1 MEEDSSHHQASSEES
16 VRPHQRHNNDD
27 QDEGHGRPPPP
38 QQQRNN
44 NEDAQGPQPQ
54 PQQRQDHGEARPP
67 PRRND
72 RNEEEIF
79 GKLKFTMPKFQGEE
93 DPDAYLSWVLK
104 VDKIFRIH
112 NFSEAKKV
120 AMASLEFEGYAN
132 VWWEEV
138 NKKREKEDL
147 APIDTWEEMQEVMH
161 TRFVPT
167 HHKRDLFNKLTQ
179 LKQSYKSVEEYY
191 KEMHMTMMSA
201 NVDER
206 EEQTMARFLNGL
218 NIPVKRIVEFLP
230 YKNMV
235 ELLHQAT
242 RAERQVREDLASAK
256 TKTFFAARNAMNA
269 SSSIKNTSALASKDP
284 PKQARSAIKTTS
296 FKPEQSTMSSKASTG
311 SSNITCFKCGAQ
323 GHKSFECKN
332 TRVMITR
339 DDGDVEYLSEGEYEA
354 LVQAATSHEDDD
366 LEDQEQVLCVHDAS
380 PSLVVTKVLT
390 THALPNEDQ
399 RCNIFQTR
407 AGINGKSIKVI
418 IDGGS
423 CHNLASTELC
433 TKLNLPL
440 RKHPHPYHV
449 QWLSDNGNVKIQHTV
464 TISFKIGAYEDTVDC
479 DVVPMTVCHMLL
491 GRPWQYDKKA
501 NHDGYTNAYSFKVND
516 KTYILRPMTPS
527 QVIAD
532 NAKALARAKEA
543 TITSE
548 LRGERVIHQ
557 KESERQ
563 KPYVSEM
570 KSVLLATKS
579 EMREV
584 HHNPSTTLHYVL
596 ICKGPSEETND
607 LTNIPSSLLSLLK
620 EFQDV
625 FPDELP
631 HGLPPLRGIEH
642 RIDLI
647 PGAPLP
653 NRAAYRTNPEDTKE
667 IQRQIQDLLAKGKN
681 LEDHVQHVREVLC
694 ILRHEKLYAN
704 LPKCTFAQNKLVF
717 LGFVVSANGI
727 EVDSS
732 KVEAIHNWPTPT
744 NVGQVRSFHGL
755 AGFYRR
761 FVKDFSTIACPLN
774 ELTKK
779 NVPFVWG
786 KAQQKA
792 FDELKKRLTEAPLL
806 VLPDF
811 SKTFEIEC
819 DASGLGIGGVLMQN
833 GKPVAYYSEKLDGA
847 RLNYPI
853 YDKELYALVRVLE
866 VWQHYLWPREFIIH
880 SDHESLKYLKSQH
893 TLNKRHAKWVEFI
906 ESFPYVIKYKKGK
919 DNVVADAL
927 SRKLTLLL
935 TRLDFHVLGLDEIKE
950 QYASDTFFGPIFA
963 KCSIEKGIDDFYLHQ
978 GFLFKGNKLCV
989 PMSSLRLLL
998 LQESHG
1004 GGLMGHFGREK
1015 TYAMLST
1022 HYYWPRMYR
1031 DVERL
1036 CRRCTTCLQAKSSSN
1051 PYGLYTPL
1059 PIPYAPW
1066 SDISMDFVLGL
1077 PRTKYGHDSIF
1088 VVVDRFSKMAHFIP
1102 CSRTDDASHIA
1113 SLFFREIVRL
1123 HGVPR
1128 SIVSDRDVKFMS
1140 YLWKTLMAK
1149 FNVKLLF
1156 SSSSHP
1162 QTDGQ
1167 TEVVNRSLS
1176 TLLRVLVKKNLKAW
1190 EDCIPHAEFAYNRA
1204 KHSTTMRS
1212 PFMVVY
1218 GFEPPTAIDLL
1229 PLPLHEQ
1236 VNMDID
1242 KRAQYMKK
1250 LHEDTRAT
1258 IEQQPRGDGPFKVL
1272 KRIND
1277 NAYVIDIPTSKYLV
1291 SNTFNVSDLS
1301 PYHGDEENIDLSPC
1315 AVPVILVPKPDETQ
1329 RMCMDCRPINAIT
1342 VRYRHPIPRLD
1353 DMLDELSGATI
1364 FSKIDL
1370 RSGYHQIRMAIG
1382 DEWKTAFKTKLGL
1395 YEWLVMPFG
1404 LSNAPST
1411 FMRLMNHI
1419 LRPLIGKSVVVYF
1432 DDILIYSKNLEDHV
1446 QHVREVLCILRHEKL
1461 FANLPKCHFAQ
1472 NKLVF
1477 LGFVVSANGIEVDS
1491 SKVEAI
1497 HNWPT
1502 PTNVGQVRSFH
1513 GLAGFYR
1520 RFVKDFSTIA
1530 CPLNELTKKNVPFV
1544 WGKAQQKAFDELKK
1558 RLTEAPL
1565 LALPDFAKTF
1575 EIECD
1580 ASGLGIGGVLMQNG
1594 KPVAYYSEKL
1604 DGARLNYPIYDKELY
1619 ALVRVLEVWQHY
1631 LWPKEFV
1638 IHSDHESLKYLKS
1651 QHNLNKRHAKWVE
1664 FIESFPYVIKYKKG
1678 KENVVADALSR
1689 KITLLLTRL
1698 EFHILGLEEIKE
1710 LYPSDAF
1717 FGPIFA
1723 KCSVDHGFDDFYLHD
1738 GYLFKANKICIPE
1751 SSLRK
1756 LLLQESHGGGLMGH
1770 FGREKTYAM
1779 LSTHYYWPRMY
1790 RDVERLCRRCTT
1802 CLQAKSTSN
1811 PYGLYM
1817 PLPIPYAPWSDIS
1830 MDFVLGLPRTKHGHD
1845 SIFVVVDRF
1854 SKMAHF
1860 IPCHKSD
1867 DASHIASLFFREVVR
1882 LHGIPASIV
1891 SDRDVKFMSYLWKSL
1906 MAKFGVKLLFSSSSH
1921 PQTDG
1926 QTEVVNRSLS
1936 TLLRTLVKTNLKSW
1950 EDCLPHAEFAYN
1962 RAKHS
1967 TTARSPFMVVYGFE
1981 PPTALDILPLPLHER
1996 TNMDFDERTTAMKKL
2011 HEETRATI
2019 QEHVLRQANR
2029 LNAKKKERVFEEG
2042 DLPRGDGPFKVLK
2055 RINNNAYVID
2065 IPTSKYLVS
2074 NTFNVSDLSPY
2085 HGDEEEQE
2093 SRTTLSQGGEM
2104 ILSPC
2109 AVPVILVPK
2118 PDETQR
2124 MCMDCRP
2131 INAITVRYRHP
2142 IPRLDDMLDEL
2153 SGATIFSKID
2163 LRSGYHQ
2170 IRMAI
2175 GDEWKTAF
2183 KTKLGLYEWLVMPFG
2198 LSNAPS
2204 TFMRLMNHILRPLIG
2219 KSVVV
2224 YFDDILIYSKN
2235 LEDHVQ
2241 HVREVLC
2248 ILRHEKLYA
2257 NLPKCTFAQNKL
2269 VFLGFVVSANGIE
2282 VDSSKV
2288 EAIHNWP
2295 TPTNVGQVRSFHG
2308 LAGFYRRFVKD
2319 FSTIACP
2326 LNELTKKNVP
2336 FVWGKAQQKAF
2347 DELKKR
2353 LTEAPLLALPD
2364 FAKTFEIE
2372 CDASGLG
2379 IGGVL
2384 MQNGKPVAY
2393 YSEKLDGA
2401 RLNYPIYDKE
2411 LYALVRVLEVWQ
2423 HYLWPK
2429 EFIIHSDHES
2439 LKYLKSQ
2446 HTLNKRHAKWVEFI
2460 ESFPYVIKYKKG
2472 KDNVVADAL
2481 SRKLTLLL
2489 TRLPRTK
2496 YGHDSIFVVVDRF
2509 SKMAHFIP
2517 CSRTDD
2523 ASHIASLFFREIV
2536 RLHGVPRSIVS
2547 DRDVKFMSYLWKTLM
2562 AKFNVKLLFSSSS
2575 HPQTDGQTEVVNRS
2589 LSTLLRV
2596 LVKKNLKAWEDCI
2609 PHAEFAY
2616 NRAKHSTTMRSPFM
2630 VVYGF
2635 EPPTAIDLLPLP
2647 LHEQVNMDID
2657 KRAQYMKKLH
2667 EDTRATIEQQVLRQA
2682 TRLNLKK
2689 KARIFNE
2696 GDLVWIHLRKDRF
2709 PQERN
2714 SKLKPRGD
2722 GPFKVLKRI
2731 NDNAYVVDIP
2741 TSKYLVSN
2749 TFNVS
2754 DLSPY
2759 HGDEENIESRTTLSQ
2774 GGGDDVAPL
2783 TDDATP
2789 RPTSPPS
2796 GPMTRAREFQDVFP
2810 DELPHGLPPLRG
2822 IEHRIDLIPGAPLP
2836 NRAAYRTNPEDT
2848 KEIQRQ
2854 IQDLLAKG
2862 YVRESLS
2869 PCAVPVILVPK
2880 PDETQRMCMDC
2891 RPINAITVRYRHPI
2905 PRLDDMLDELS
2916 GATIFSKIDLR
2927 SGYHQIRMAI
2937 GDEWKTA
2944 FKTKLGLYEWLVMP
2958 FGLSNAPSTFMRL
2971 MNHIL
2976 RPLIGKS
2983 VVVYFDDIL
2992 IYSKNLEDHVQHVRE
3007 VLCILRHEKLFAN
3020 LPKCHFAQNKLVFLG
3035 FVVSANGIEVD
3046 SSKVEAIHNW
3056 PTPTNVGQVRSFHGL
3071 AGFYRRFVKDF
3082 STIAC
3087 PLNELT
3093 KKNVPFVWGKAQ
3105 QKAFDELKKR
3115 LTEAPL
3121 LALPDFAKTFEI
3133 ECDASGLGI
3142 GGVLMQNGK
3151 PVAYY
3156 SEKLDGARLN
3166 YPIYDKELYALV
3178 RVLEVWQHYLWP
3190 KEFVIHSDHESLK
3203 YLKSQHNLNK
3213 RHAKWVEFIESFPY
3227 VIKYKKGKEN
3237 VVADALSRKIT
3248 LLLTRLEFH
3257 ILGLE
3262 EIKELYPSDVFFGP
3276 IFAKCSVDHGF
3287 DDFYLHDGY
3296 LFKANKICIP
3306 ESSLRKLLLQESH
3319 GGGLMGHFGR
3329 EKTYAMLSTHYYWPR
3344 MYRDVERLCRR
3355 CTTCLQAKS
3364 TSNPYGL
3371 YMPLPIPYAPWSD
3384 ISMDFVLGL
3393 PRTKHGHDSI
3403 FVVVDRFSKMAHFIP
3418 CHKSDDA
3425 SHIASLFFREVVR
3438 LHGIPASIVSDRD
3451 VKFMSY
3457 LWKSLMAKFGVKLL
3471 FSSSSHPQ
3479 TDGQTEVV
3487 NRSLSTLLR
3496 TLVKTNLKSWE
3507 DCLPHA
3513 EFAYNRAK
3521 HSTTARSP
3529 FMVVYGFEPPTALD
3543 ILPLPLHERTNMD
3556 FDERTTAIKKLHEE
3570 TRATIQEHVLRQANR
3585 LNAKKKE
3592 RVFEE
3597 GDLVWIHLRKER
3609 FPQERNS
3616 KLKPRGDGPF
3626 KVLKRINNN
3635 AYVIDIPTSKYKA
3648 HQDPGE
3654 DETPW
3659 PREGEEQQNLEMNME
3674 PKPTSPEERQ
3684 GRKDAGRSRTRSTGP
3699 NRALDT
3705 MIRAKPGMC
3714 PIFTDLK
3721 GFVGVGG

>member
-1 MEEDSSHHQASSEES
+1 M
-16 VRPHQRHNNDD
+16 VGR
-27 QDEGHGRPPPP
+27 GRPPPP
-38 QQQRNN
+38 
-44 NEDAQGPQPQ
+44 PQV
-54 PQQRQDHGEARPP
+54 ARDEGIR
-67 PRRND
+67 PRR
-72 RNEEEIF
+72 RNMEDEENMY
-79 GKLKFTMPKFQGEE
+79 GKLKFNMPKFKGEDDAE
-93 DPDAYLSWVLK
+93 AYLSWALK

-112 NFSEAKKV
+112 NYSGAKKV
-120 AMASLEFEGYAN
+120 AMASLEFEDYAN
-132 VWWEEV
+132 TWWEQV
-138 NKKREKEDL
+138 VTLREEKGDP
-147 APIDTWEEMQEVMH
+147 PIDTWEDMKEEMQA
-161 TRFVPT
+161 RFVPT
-167 HHKRDLFNKLTQ
+167 HYKTDLFNKLQ
-179 LKQSYKSVEEYY
+179 KLKQGTKTVEEFF
-191 KEMHMTMMSA
+191 KEMELTMMRA
-201 NVDER
+201 NIQES
-206 EEQTMARFLNGL
+206 ENQTIARFFNGL
-218 NIPVKRIVEFLP
+218 NYPIKKIVEFQP
-230 YKNMV
+230 YSNMV
-235 ELLHQAT
+235 ELVHQASK
-242 RAERQVREDLASAK
+242 AERQVNEDIKYSKSKQYFASKLATSTPTTSVK
-256 TKTFFAARNAMNA
+256 PSA
-269 SSSIKNTSALASKDP
+269 SSTPSKQPSIQSRM
-284 PKQARSAIKTTS
+284 KQTVS
-296 FKPEQSTMSSKASTG
+296 STASSKASTG
-311 SSNITCFKCGAQ
+311 PSNVTCFKCGTQ

-332 TRVMITR
+332 TKVMITMEN
-339 DDGDVEYLSEGEYEA
+339 GDIETLSEGEYEA
-354 LVQAATSHEDDD
+354 LVQAAVANEEDYDEESG
-366 LEDQEQVLCVHDAS
+366 EDPLLCTHDPS
-380 PSLVVTKVLT
+380 PSLVVTRVLT
-390 THALPNEDQ
+390 TQPQAMEDQ

-407 AGINGKSIKVI
+407 AGIGGKSIKVI

-433 TKLNLPL
+433 EKLNLTL

-449 QWLSDNGNVKIQHTV
+449 QWLSDKGNVKIQHTV
-464 TISFKIGAYEDTVDC
+464 TVNFKIGPYEDTVEC

-491 GRPWQYDKKA
+491 GRPWQFDKKA
-501 NHDGYTNAYSFKVND
+501 IHDGFSNAYTFKVKD
-516 KTYILRPMTPS
+516 KKFELRPMTPS
-527 QVIAD
+527 QIIAD
-532 NAKALARAKEA
+532 NAKALARAQHH
-543 TITSE
+543 IHHSE
-548 LRGERVIHQ
+548 LRGEGATHQ
-557 KESERQ
+557 KESERHH
-563 KPYVSEM
+563 PHMSER
-570 KSVLLATKS
+570 KSVLLTTKS
-579 EMREV
+579 EWREV
-584 HHNPSTTLHYVL
+584 KDNPSTTIHYVL
-596 ICKGPSEETND
+596 ICKGLSAETND

-667 IQRQIQDLLAKGKN
+667 IQRQIQDLLAKG
-681 LEDHVQHVREVLC
+681 
-694 ILRHEKLYAN
+694 
-704 LPKCTFAQNKLVF
+704 
-717 LGFVVSANGI
+717 
-727 EVDSS
+727 
-732 KVEAIHNWPTPT
+732 
-744 NVGQVRSFHGL
+744 
-755 AGFYRR
+755 
-761 FVKDFSTIACPLN
+761 
-774 ELTKK
+774 
-779 NVPFVWG
+779 
-786 KAQQKA
+786 
-792 FDELKKRLTEAPLL
+792 
-806 VLPDF
+806 
-811 SKTFEIEC
+811 
-819 DASGLGIGGVLMQN
+819 
-833 GKPVAYYSEKLDGA
+833 
-847 RLNYPI
+847 
-853 YDKELYALVRVLE
+853 
-866 VWQHYLWPREFIIH
+866 
-880 SDHESLKYLKSQH
+880 
-893 TLNKRHAKWVEFI
+893 
-906 ESFPYVIKYKKGK
+906 
-919 DNVVADAL
+919 
-927 SRKLTLLL
+927 
-935 TRLDFHVLGLDEIKE
+935 
-950 QYASDTFFGPIFA
+950 
-963 KCSIEKGIDDFYLHQ
+963 
-978 GFLFKGNKLCV
+978 
-989 PMSSLRLLL
+989 
-998 LQESHG
+998 
-1004 GGLMGHFGREK
+1004 
-1015 TYAMLST
+1015 
-1022 HYYWPRMYR
+1022 
-1031 DVERL
+1031 
-1036 CRRCTTCLQAKSSSN
+1036 
-1051 PYGLYTPL
+1051 
-1059 PIPYAPW
+1059 
-1066 SDISMDFVLGL
+1066 
-1077 PRTKYGHDSIF
+1077 
-1088 VVVDRFSKMAHFIP
+1088 
-1102 CSRTDDASHIA
+1102 
-1113 SLFFREIVRL
+1113 
-1123 HGVPR
+1123 
-1128 SIVSDRDVKFMS
+1128 
-1140 YLWKTLMAK
+1140 
-1149 FNVKLLF
+1149 
-1156 SSSSHP
+1156 
-1162 QTDGQ
+1162 
-1167 TEVVNRSLS
+1167 
-1176 TLLRVLVKKNLKAW
+1176 
-1190 EDCIPHAEFAYNRA
+1190 
-1204 KHSTTMRS
+1204 
-1212 PFMVVY
+1212 
-1218 GFEPPTAIDLL
+1218 
-1229 PLPLHEQ
+1229 
-1236 VNMDID
+1236 
-1242 KRAQYMKK
+1242 
-1250 LHEDTRAT
+1250 
-1258 IEQQPRGDGPFKVL
+1258 
-1272 KRIND
+1272 
-1277 NAYVIDIPTSKYLV
+1277 
-1291 SNTFNVSDLS
+1291 
-1301 PYHGDEENIDLSPC
+1301 
-1315 AVPVILVPKPDETQ
+1315 
-1329 RMCMDCRPINAIT
+1329 
-1342 VRYRHPIPRLD
+1342 
-1353 DMLDELSGATI
+1353 
-1364 FSKIDL
+1364 
-1370 RSGYHQIRMAIG
+1370 
-1382 DEWKTAFKTKLGL
+1382 
-1395 YEWLVMPFG
+1395 
-1404 LSNAPST
+1404 
-1411 FMRLMNHI
+1411 
-1419 LRPLIGKSVVVYF
+1419 
-1432 DDILIYSKNLEDHV
+1432 KNLEDHV

-1565 LALPDFAKTF
+1565 LALPDFSKTF

-1619 ALVRVLEVWQHY
+1619 AL
-1631 LWPKEFV
+1631 
-1638 IHSDHESLKYLKS
+1638 
-1651 QHNLNKRHAKWVE
+1651 
-1664 FIESFPYVIKYKKG
+1664 
-1678 KENVVADALSR
+1678 
-1689 KITLLLTRL
+1689 
-1698 EFHILGLEEIKE
+1698 
-1710 LYPSDAF
+1710 
-1717 FGPIFA
+1717 
-1723 KCSVDHGFDDFYLHD
+1723 CSVDHGFDDFYLHD

-1996 TNMDFDERTTAMKKL
+1996 TNMDFDERTTAIKKL

-2019 QEHVLRQANR
+2019 QEHVLRQATR

-2042 DLPRGDGPFKVLK
+2042 DLVWIHLRKERFPQERNSKLKPRGDGPFKVLK

-2093 SRTTLSQGGEM
+2093 SRTTLSQGG
-2104 ILSPC
+2104 
-2109 AVPVILVPK
+2109 
-2118 PDETQR
+2118 
-2124 MCMDCRP
+2124 
-2131 INAITVRYRHP
+2131 
-2142 IPRLDDMLDEL
+2142 
-2153 SGATIFSKID
+2153 G
-2163 LRSGYHQ
+2163 
-2170 IRMAI
+2170 
-2175 GDEWKTAF
+2175 
-2183 KTKLGLYEWLVMPFG
+2183 
-2198 LSNAPS
+2198 
-2204 TFMRLMNHILRPLIG
+2204 
-2219 KSVVV
+2219 
-2224 YFDDILIYSKN
+2224 
-2235 LEDHVQ
+2235 
-2241 HVREVLC
+2241 
-2248 ILRHEKLYA
+2248 
-2257 NLPKCTFAQNKL
+2257 
-2269 VFLGFVVSANGIE
+2269 
-2282 VDSSKV
+2282 
-2288 EAIHNWP
+2288 
-2295 TPTNVGQVRSFHG
+2295 
-2308 LAGFYRRFVKD
+2308 
-2319 FSTIACP
+2319 
-2326 LNELTKKNVP
+2326 
-2336 FVWGKAQQKAF
+2336 
-2347 DELKKR
+2347 
-2353 LTEAPLLALPD
+2353 
-2364 FAKTFEIE
+2364 
-2372 CDASGLG
+2372 
-2379 IGGVL
+2379 
-2384 MQNGKPVAY
+2384 
-2393 YSEKLDGA
+2393 
-2401 RLNYPIYDKE
+2401 
-2411 LYALVRVLEVWQ
+2411 
-2423 HYLWPK
+2423 
-2429 EFIIHSDHES
+2429 
-2439 LKYLKSQ
+2439 
-2446 HTLNKRHAKWVEFI
+2446 
-2460 ESFPYVIKYKKG
+2460 
-2472 KDNVVADAL
+2472 
-2481 SRKLTLLL
+2481 
-2489 TRLPRTK
+2489 
-2496 YGHDSIFVVVDRF
+2496 
-2509 SKMAHFIP
+2509 
-2517 CSRTDD
+2517 DD
-2523 ASHIASLFFREIV
+2523 AGWPSV
-2536 RLHGVPRSIVS
+2536 
-2547 DRDVKFMSYLWKTLM
+2547 T
-2562 AKFNVKLLFSSSS
+2562 SS
-2575 HPQTDGQTEVVNRS
+2575 
-2589 LSTLLRV
+2589 
-2596 LVKKNLKAWEDCI
+2596 
-2609 PHAEFAY
+2609 
-2616 NRAKHSTTMRSPFM
+2616 
-2630 VVYGF
+2630 
-2635 EPPTAIDLLPLP
+2635 
-2647 LHEQVNMDID
+2647 
-2657 KRAQYMKKLH
+2657 
-2667 EDTRATIEQQVLRQA
+2667 
-2682 TRLNLKK
+2682 
-2689 KARIFNE
+2689 
-2696 GDLVWIHLRKDRF
+2696 
-2709 PQERN
+2709 
-2714 SKLKPRGD
+2714 
-2722 GPFKVLKRI
+2722 
-2731 NDNAYVVDIP
+2731 
-2741 TSKYLVSN
+2741 
-2749 TFNVS
+2749 
-2754 DLSPY
+2754 
-2759 HGDEENIESRTTLSQ
+2759 
-2774 GGGDDVAPL
+2774 
-2783 TDDATP
+2783 P

-2796 GPMTRAREFQDVFP
+2796 GPMTRARAKAIHDKEFQDVFP

-3262 EIKELYPSDVFFGP
+3262 EIKELYPSDAFFGP
-3276 IFAKCSVDHGF
+3276 IFAKCSVDRGF

-3306 ESSLRKLLLQESH
+3306 E
-3319 GGGLMGHFGR
+3319 
-3329 EKTYAMLSTHYYWPR
+3329 
-3344 MYRDVERLCRR
+3344 
-3355 CTTCLQAKS
+3355 
-3364 TSNPYGL
+3364 
-3371 YMPLPIPYAPWSD
+3371 
-3384 ISMDFVLGL
+3384 
-3393 PRTKHGHDSI
+3393 
-3403 FVVVDRFSKMAHFIP
+3403 
-3418 CHKSDDA
+3418 
-3425 SHIASLFFREVVR
+3425 EVVR

-3521 HSTTARSP
+3521 HSTTSRSP
-3529 FMVVYGFEPPTALD
+3529 FMIVYGFEPPTALD
-3543 ILPLPLHERTNMD
+3543 ILPLPLHQRTNMD
-3556 FDERTTAIKKLHEE
+3556 FDERTTAMKKLHEE

-3635 AYVIDIPTSKYKA
+3635 AYVIDIPTSKYLVSNTFNISDLSPYHGDEEEQESRTTLSQGGEMMRGGLRTPP
-3648 HQDPGE
+3648 HQD
-3654 DETPW
+3654 
-3659 PREGEEQQNLEMNME
+3659 
-3674 PKPTSPEERQ
+3674 RQ
-3684 GRKDAGRSRTRSTGP
+3684 VPQVDQ
-3699 NRALDT
+3699 
-3705 MIRAKPGMC
+3705 
-3714 PIFTDLK
+3714 
-3721 GFVGVGG
+3721 

>member
-1 MEEDSSHHQASSEES
+1 M
-16 VRPHQRHNNDD
+16 VGR
-27 QDEGHGRPPPP
+27 GRPPPP
-38 QQQRNN
+38 
-44 NEDAQGPQPQ
+44 PQV
-54 PQQRQDHGEARPP
+54 ARDEGIR
-67 PRRND
+67 PRR
-72 RNEEEIF
+72 RNMEDEENMY
-79 GKLKFTMPKFQGEE
+79 GKLKFNMPKFKGEDDAE
-93 DPDAYLSWVLK
+93 AYLSWALK

-112 NFSEAKKV
+112 NYSGAKKV
-120 AMASLEFEGYAN
+120 AMASLEFEDYAN
-132 VWWEEV
+132 TWWEQV
-138 NKKREKEDL
+138 VTLREEKGDP
-147 APIDTWEEMQEVMH
+147 PIDTWEDMKEEMQA
-161 TRFVPT
+161 RFVPT
-167 HHKRDLFNKLTQ
+167 HYKTDLFNKLQ
-179 LKQSYKSVEEYY
+179 KLKQGTKTVEEFF
-191 KEMHMTMMSA
+191 KEMELTMMRA
-201 NVDER
+201 NIQES
-206 EEQTMARFLNGL
+206 ENQTIARFFNGL
-218 NIPVKRIVEFLP
+218 NYPIKKIVEFQP
-230 YKNMV
+230 YSNMV
-235 ELLHQAT
+235 ELVHQASK
-242 RAERQVREDLASAK
+242 AERQVNEDIKYSKSKQYFASKLATSTPTTSVK
-256 TKTFFAARNAMNA
+256 PSA
-269 SSSIKNTSALASKDP
+269 SSTPSKQPSIQSRM
-284 PKQARSAIKTTS
+284 KQTVS
-296 FKPEQSTMSSKASTG
+296 STASSKASTG
-311 SSNITCFKCGAQ
+311 PSNVTCFKCGTQ

-332 TRVMITR
+332 TKVMITMEN
-339 DDGDVEYLSEGEYEA
+339 GDIETLSEGEYEA
-354 LVQAATSHEDDD
+354 LVQAAVANEEDYDEESG
-366 LEDQEQVLCVHDAS
+366 EDPLLCTHDPS
-380 PSLVVTKVLT
+380 PSLVVTRVLT
-390 THALPNEDQ
+390 TQPQAMEDQ

-407 AGINGKSIKVI
+407 AGIGGKSIKVI

-433 TKLNLPL
+433 EKLNLTL

-449 QWLSDNGNVKIQHTV
+449 QWLSDKGNVKIQHTV
-464 TISFKIGAYEDTVDC
+464 TVNFKIGPYEDTVEC

-491 GRPWQYDKKA
+491 GRPWQFDKKA
-501 NHDGYTNAYSFKVND
+501 IHDGFSNAYTFKVKD
-516 KTYILRPMTPS
+516 KKFELRPMTPS
-527 QVIAD
+527 QIIAD
-532 NAKALARAKEA
+532 NAKALARAQHH
-543 TITSE
+543 IHHSE
-548 LRGERVIHQ
+548 LRGEGATHQ
-557 KESERQ
+557 KESERHH
-563 KPYVSEM
+563 PHMSER
-570 KSVLLATKS
+570 KSVLLTTKS
-579 EMREV
+579 EWREV
-584 HHNPSTTLHYVL
+584 KDNPSTTIHYVL
-596 ICKGPSEETND
+596 ICKGLSAETND

-667 IQRQIQDLLAKGKN
+667 IQRQIQDLLAKG
-681 LEDHVQHVREVLC
+681 
-694 ILRHEKLYAN
+694 
-704 LPKCTFAQNKLVF
+704 
-717 LGFVVSANGI
+717 
-727 EVDSS
+727 
-732 KVEAIHNWPTPT
+732 
-744 NVGQVRSFHGL
+744 
-755 AGFYRR
+755 
-761 FVKDFSTIACPLN
+761 
-774 ELTKK
+774 
-779 NVPFVWG
+779 
-786 KAQQKA
+786 
-792 FDELKKRLTEAPLL
+792 
-806 VLPDF
+806 
-811 SKTFEIEC
+811 
-819 DASGLGIGGVLMQN
+819 
-833 GKPVAYYSEKLDGA
+833 
-847 RLNYPI
+847 
-853 YDKELYALVRVLE
+853 
-866 VWQHYLWPREFIIH
+866 
-880 SDHESLKYLKSQH
+880 
-893 TLNKRHAKWVEFI
+893 
-906 ESFPYVIKYKKGK
+906 
-919 DNVVADAL
+919 
-927 SRKLTLLL
+927 
-935 TRLDFHVLGLDEIKE
+935 
-950 QYASDTFFGPIFA
+950 
-963 KCSIEKGIDDFYLHQ
+963 
-978 GFLFKGNKLCV
+978 
-989 PMSSLRLLL
+989 
-998 LQESHG
+998 
-1004 GGLMGHFGREK
+1004 
-1015 TYAMLST
+1015 
-1022 HYYWPRMYR
+1022 
-1031 DVERL
+1031 
-1036 CRRCTTCLQAKSSSN
+1036 
-1051 PYGLYTPL
+1051 
-1059 PIPYAPW
+1059 
-1066 SDISMDFVLGL
+1066 
-1077 PRTKYGHDSIF
+1077 
-1088 VVVDRFSKMAHFIP
+1088 
-1102 CSRTDDASHIA
+1102 
-1113 SLFFREIVRL
+1113 
-1123 HGVPR
+1123 
-1128 SIVSDRDVKFMS
+1128 
-1140 YLWKTLMAK
+1140 
-1149 FNVKLLF
+1149 
-1156 SSSSHP
+1156 
-1162 QTDGQ
+1162 
-1167 TEVVNRSLS
+1167 
-1176 TLLRVLVKKNLKAW
+1176 
-1190 EDCIPHAEFAYNRA
+1190 
-1204 KHSTTMRS
+1204 
-1212 PFMVVY
+1212 
-1218 GFEPPTAIDLL
+1218 
-1229 PLPLHEQ
+1229 
-1236 VNMDID
+1236 
-1242 KRAQYMKK
+1242 
-1250 LHEDTRAT
+1250 
-1258 IEQQPRGDGPFKVL
+1258 
-1272 KRIND
+1272 
-1277 NAYVIDIPTSKYLV
+1277 
-1291 SNTFNVSDLS
+1291 
-1301 PYHGDEENIDLSPC
+1301 
-1315 AVPVILVPKPDETQ
+1315 
-1329 RMCMDCRPINAIT
+1329 
-1342 VRYRHPIPRLD
+1342 
-1353 DMLDELSGATI
+1353 GATI

-1382 DEWKTAFKTKLGL
+1382 DEWKTTFKTKLGL

-1565 LALPDFAKTF
+1565 LALPDFSKTF

-1996 TNMDFDERTTAMKKL
+1996 TNMDFDERTTAIKKL

-2019 QEHVLRQANR
+2019 QEHVLRQATR

-2042 DLPRGDGPFKVLK
+2042 DLVWIHLRKERFPQERNSKLKPRGDGPFKVLK

-2093 SRTTLSQGGEM
+2093 SRTTLSQGGGDDAGWPSVTSSPRPTSPPSGPMTRARAKAIHDKEFQDVFPDELPHGLPPLRG
-2104 ILSPC
+2104 IEHRIDLIPGAPLPNRAAYRTNPEDTKEIQRQIQDLLAKGYVRESLSPC

-2248 ILRHEKLYA
+2248 ILRHEKLFA
-2257 NLPKCTFAQNKL
+2257 NLPKCHFAQNKL

-2364 FAKTFEIE
+2364 FSKTFEIE

-2429 EFIIHSDHES
+2429 EFVIHSDHES

-2446 HTLNKRHAKWVEFI
+2446 HNLNKRHAKWVEFI

-2472 KDNVVADAL
+2472 KENVVADAL
-2481 SRKLTLLL
+2481 SRKITLLL
-2489 TRLPRTK
+2489 TRLEFHILGLEEIKELYPSDAFFGPIFEKCSIDRGFDDFYLHDGYLFKANKVCIPESSLRKLLLQESHGGGLMGHFGRDKTLSMLSTHYYWPRMKRDVERLCNRCTTCLQAKSTSNPHGLYMPLPIPYAPWSDISMDFVLGLPRTK
-2496 YGHDSIFVVVDRF
+2496 HGHDSIFVVVDRF

-2517 CSRTDD
+2517 CHKSDD
-2523 ASHIASLFFREIV
+2523 ASHIASLFFREVV
-2536 RLHGVPRSIVS
+2536 RLHGIPASIVS
-2547 DRDVKFMSYLWKTLM
+2547 DRDVKFMSYLWKSLM
-2562 AKFNVKLLFSSSS
+2562 AKFGVKLLFSSSS

-2589 LSTLLRV
+2589 LSTLLRT
-2596 LVKKNLKAWEDCI
+2596 LVKKNLKSWEDCL

-2616 NRAKHSTTMRSPFM
+2616 NRAKHSTTLRSPFM

-2635 EPPTAIDLLPLP
+2635 EPPTALDILPLP
-2647 LHEQVNMDID
+2647 LHQRTNMDFD
-2657 KRAQYMKKLH
+2657 ERTTAMKKLH
-2667 EDTRATIEQQVLRQA
+2667 EETRATIQDHVLRQA
-2682 TRLNLKK
+2682 NRLNAKK
-2689 KARIFNE
+2689 KERVFEE
-2696 GDLVWIHLRKDRF
+2696 GDLVWVHLRKERF

-2731 NDNAYVVDIP
+2731 NNNAYVIDIP

-2749 TFNVS
+2749 TFNIS
-2754 DLSPY
+2754 DLSPH
-2759 HGDEENIESRTTLSQ
+2759 HGDEEEQESRTTLSQ

-2783 TDDATP
+2783 TNDSTS

-2796 GPMTRAREFQDVFP
+2796 GPMTRARVKALHDKEFQDVFP

-3248 LLLTRLEFH
+3248 LLLT
-3257 ILGLE
+3257 
-3262 EIKELYPSDVFFGP
+3262 P
-3276 IFAKCSVDHGF
+3276 
-3287 DDFYLHDGY
+3287 
-3296 LFKANKICIP
+3296 NKICIP

-3355 CTTCLQAKS
+3355 CTTCLQAK
-3364 TSNPYGL
+3364 
-3371 YMPLPIPYAPWSD
+3371 
-3384 ISMDFVLGL
+3384 
-3393 PRTKHGHDSI
+3393 
-3403 FVVVDRFSKMAHFIP
+3403 
-3418 CHKSDDA
+3418 
-3425 SHIASLFFREVVR
+3425 EVVR

-3635 AYVIDIPTSKYKA
+3635 AYVIDIPTSKYLVSNTFNVSDLSPY
-3648 HQDPGE
+3648 HGDEEEQESRTTLSQDPVCGPILRI
-3654 DETPW
+3654 DFETKRERWENARGTKNAMNSDTHARTPTRYTRCLPPW
-3659 PREGEEQQNLEMNME
+3659 LDGPRQ
-3674 PKPTSPEERQ
+3674 
-3684 GRKDAGRSRTRSTGP
+3684 
-3699 NRALDT
+3699 
-3705 MIRAKPGMC
+3705 
-3714 PIFTDLK
+3714 
-3721 GFVGVGG
+3721 